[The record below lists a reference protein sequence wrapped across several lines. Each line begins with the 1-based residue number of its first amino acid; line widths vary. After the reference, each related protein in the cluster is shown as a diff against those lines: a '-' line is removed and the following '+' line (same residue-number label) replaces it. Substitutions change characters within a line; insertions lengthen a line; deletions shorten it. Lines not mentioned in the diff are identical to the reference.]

1 MCASQA
7 SDSRSRAP
15 SDSEQGAS
23 LADDRV
29 CRTGCRIFKPGA
41 PLNTVDAGWRNDKL
55 AIMPIRNLTKA
66 DILAGLTRLSE
77 LAQKE
82 GVVLEVSLYGGALMM
97 LAYDARQSTKD
108 VDAII
113 RPPAVGRR
121 LVVKVAQ
128 ERGWHDDWLNDEV
141 KQFVSTVETRD
152 AWTPPGLNAPA
163 IKITKPTAKYLLAMK
178 VMACRR
184 ALPGYAG
191 DEADIAFLL
200 NKLVI
205 KSAAEVERIVDK
217 YFPDTVLPA
226 ATHAVLEKLLSS
238 SR

>member
-1 MCASQA
+1 VRQSKHTSSSAGSPPKGTPDG
-7 SDSRSRAP
+7 SDSSIVPGFAGRSTEAV
-15 SDSEQGAS
+15 
-23 LADDRV
+23 DRW
-29 CRTGCRIFKPGA
+29 
-41 PLNTVDAGWRNDKL
+41 LRNDKL
-55 AIMPIRNLTKA
+55 PFMPIKKLTKG

-77 LAQKE
+77 FAQKE
-82 GVVLEVSLYGGALMM
+82 GVTLEVSLYGGALMM
-97 LAYDARQSTKD
+97 LAYDAREATKD

-113 RPPAVGRR
+113 RPPDVGRR
-121 LVVKVAQ
+121 LAAKVAQ
-128 ERGWHDDWLNDEV
+128 ERGWHDDWLNDDV

-184 ALPGYAG
+184 SLPGYPG

-200 NKLVI
+200 KKMAV
-205 KSAAEVERIVDK
+205 KSVGEVERIVDK

-226 ATHAVLEKLLSS
+226 ATLAVLEKFISAAP
-238 SR
+238 